1 MSGIAAIIHFD
12 GRPADRTQLEAMTS
26 SMAHRGTDGIAHWVE
41 GSVALGQCTVH
52 TTAEALLVKLPLTDN
67 AGHVTLVMD
76 GRIDNWED
84 LRKLLTDR
92 GAPLRTQADE
102 ELVLQAYLMFGEDC
116 GKYLEGDYAIVL
128 WDNRRQQAFCLR
140 DHFAHKPFH
149 YAWNGTTLSI
159 ASDVAALLK
168 LPWVSEELDEGT
180 IAEFLEAKWYS
191 REASFWIDIRRLT
204 AANQLVCNRQELNIS
219 EYWRP
224 DPWAKCPINSEE
236 ELAEYYLDLFKSS
249 VRRRSRSHRPVAYEV
264 SGGLDSSATFAVA
277 LGLHR
282 NGKLL
287 APGISGYTLKFEND
301 HDANDLPYARSVAR
315 HLGVEIKEIAPTLKS
330 PDWYKARV
338 RSARDF
344 MGYPNGFMNLGILQ
358 EARSDDCSV
367 LIDGIGGDEWLTGD
381 YRLDYADAVAGG
393 NLDGLK
399 RVISSDLREFGPRHV
414 LTHLVRYG
422 LGTNLPQSMR
432 SGILRIARLQKE
444 PQGRAFWVNSK
455 LQAKL
460 ELRRIEMAHG
470 TADLSRRGH
479 LVLERSLQSPF
490 RSWVFD
496 LNDRDA
502 SNLQIERRAP
512 FDDKKI
518 VELTYSL
525 PLWMSRN
532 GRLTKYFHRRAMQD
546 LLPTDVLTRRD
557 KATFSTVLTKHTAEL
572 GRRIAADSQWNTDD
586 WLSSE
591 RLKEVCMNDAM
602 QPPGDLYLDLQL
614 WGLWG
619 VASLIVGQSKS
630 TVTDIS

>member
-1 MSGIAAIIHFD
+1 
-12 GRPADRTQLEAMTS
+12 
-26 SMAHRGTDGIAHWVE
+26 
-41 GSVALGQCTVH
+41 
-52 TTAEALLVKLPLTDN
+52 
-67 AGHVTLVMD
+67 MD

-149 YAWNGTTLSI
+149 YSWNGTTLSI
-159 ASDVAALLK
+159 ASEVKALLK
-168 LPWVSEELDEGT
+168 LPWVSEQLDEAT

-191 REASFWIDIRRLT
+191 REASFWSDIRRLT
-204 AANQLVCNRQELNIS
+204 AASQLVCNRQELNIC

-224 DPWAKCPINSEE
+224 DPFANCPINSEG
-236 ELAEYYLDLFKSS
+236 ELAEYYLDLFTSS

-277 LGLHR
+277 LDLHR

-287 APGISGYTLKFEND
+287 APDILGYTLKFEND

-315 HLGVEIKEIAPTLKS
+315 HLAVEIKEIAPTLKS

-338 RSARDF
+338 QAARDF

-358 EARSDDCSV
+358 EARSDNCSV

-393 NLDGLK
+393 NLPALK
-399 RVISSDLREFGPRHV
+399 RVIASDLRDYGPRHV
-414 LTHLVRYG
+414 LAHLVRYG
-422 LGTNLPQSMR
+422 FGSNLPRSMR
-432 SGILRIARLQKE
+432 SGVLRFAGPGKTSPEQ
-444 PQGRAFWVNSK
+444 PFWVNGK

-460 ELRRIEMAHG
+460 ERRRTEVEQDTIKLG
-470 TADLSRRGH
+470 RRGQ
-479 LVLERSLQSPF
+479 LPLERTLKDPF
-490 RSWVFD
+490 RSWVYE

-502 SNLQIERRAP
+502 SRQQIERRAP

-518 VELTYSL
+518 LELAYSL

-532 GRLTKYFHRRAMQD
+532 GRVSKYFHRRAMKD
-546 LLPTDVLTRRD
+546 LLPSDVLSRRD
-557 KATFSTVLTKHTAEL
+557 KAVFSAALTKHTAEL
-572 GRRIAADSQWNTDD
+572 GRRIGEDVQNEMHD
-586 WLSSE
+586 WLTTV
-591 RLKEVCMNDAM
+591 RLRAACQIDASLPPSDMN
-602 QPPGDLYLDLQL
+602 LDLRLWAL
-614 WGLWG
+614 WG
-619 VASLIVGQSKS
+619 ASGLL
-630 TVTDIS
+630 